1 MPRPRD
7 PKRDEAFRLWEESG
21 GTRLLKDIAEE
32 LGCSPSLIRK
42 WKNQDHWEEKLN
54 GNVTKQNDKSNGNVT
69 KRPGAPKGS
78 KNAKG
83 NKGGKAPP
91 GNQNAKGNRGGAAPK
106 GNKNSVRTGEYESI
120 LFDFMDDTE
129 KELFGQ
135 IETDPLYQI
144 DLTIRELSLRERR
157 MMQRISR
164 IENGLNETQ
173 RRVLQQLRKVKDI
186 VPTKDQ
192 KTGLVKHQALMNER
206 LVVTEIEEV
215 SEPSVDKILRLEEA
229 MTRVTD
235 KRLKAIRQKYE
246 MIRSMDEHE
255 LKLRGIYL
263 TNETKQAELERLT
276 ARSVD
281 NSVHITIE
289 RKREEEGK

>member
-54 GNVTKQNDKSNGNVT
+54 GNVTKQNDKPNGNVT

-91 GNQNAKGNRGGAAPK
+91 GNQNAKGNKGGAAPK

-276 ARSVD
+276 ARPVD

-289 RKREEEGK
+289 RKRKDEGK

>member
-1 MPRPRD
+1 MNILSKGVTQDTSAKLLVQTQTIMRSGGGLDVMPRPRD

-54 GNVTKQNDKSNGNVT
+54 GNVTK
-69 KRPGAPKGS
+69 RPGVPKGS
-78 KNAKG
+78 K
-83 NKGGKAPP
+83 
-91 GNQNAKGNRGGAAPK
+91 NAKGNRGGAAPK
-106 GNKNSVRTGEYESI
+106 GKKNSVHTGEYESI

-135 IETDPLYQI
+135 VETDPLYQI
-144 DLTIRELSLRERR
+144 DLTIRELSLRERQ
-157 MMQRISR
+157 MMQRISK

-192 KTGLVKHQALMNER
+192 KTGLVKHRALMNER

-235 KRLKAIRQKYE
+235 KWLKAIRQKHD
-246 MIRSMDEHE
+246 MTRSMDEQE
-255 LKLRGIYL
+255 LKLRGIIL
-263 TNETKQAELERLT
+263 QMRPNKQSLKGSQPVRLIIQFT
-276 ARSVD
+276 LR
-281 NSVHITIE
+281 
-289 RKREEEGK
+289 